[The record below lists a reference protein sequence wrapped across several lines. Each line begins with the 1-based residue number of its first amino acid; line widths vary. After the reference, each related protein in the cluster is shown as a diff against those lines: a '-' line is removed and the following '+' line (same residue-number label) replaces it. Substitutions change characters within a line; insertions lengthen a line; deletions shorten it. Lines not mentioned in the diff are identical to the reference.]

1 MNSTNK
7 NETNHSFS
15 IITPQDLQF
24 DVKHDVDSVA
34 FSIWI
39 RALHQNWRQG
49 TVGCKTR
56 SEVAFSNRKPWKQKG
71 TGRARAGSLRSPLWR
86 KGGIIFGPQ
95 ARVRTLKV
103 NKDIKKRVLNNLLWN
118 FLDNKKAFLLDWQM
132 GEKPRTADAFE
143 MLKKNNLDKSKIVLL
158 IDKSDF
164 LAQAT
169 FANLQNVKILL
180 FDQINAFD
188 LSSSDTLVLFKKDLN
203 LFKDTVIQ
211 WI

>member
-1 MNSTNK
+1 MNNTNK
-7 NETNHSFS
+7 NDINHTLT
-15 IITPQDLQF
+15 IIAPQDLQLS
-24 DVKHDVDSVA
+24 VKHDVDSVGFA
-34 FSIWI
+34 VWI

-71 TGRARAGSLRSPLWR
+71 TGRARAGSLRSPIWR

-95 ARVRTLKV
+95 PRVRTLKV
-103 NKDIKKRVLNNLLWN
+103 NKELKKHVLNNILWG

-132 GEKPRTADAFE
+132 GDKPRTADAFSL
-143 MLKKNNLDKSKIVLL
+143 LKTNNLEKSKILL
-158 IDKSDF
+158 FIDKNDF
-164 LAQAT
+164 LTQAT
-169 FANLQNVKILL
+169 FANLPNVKILF

-188 LSSSDTLVLFKKDLN
+188 LSSNDALILFKKDLN
-203 LFKDTVIQ
+203 IFKDTVLQ